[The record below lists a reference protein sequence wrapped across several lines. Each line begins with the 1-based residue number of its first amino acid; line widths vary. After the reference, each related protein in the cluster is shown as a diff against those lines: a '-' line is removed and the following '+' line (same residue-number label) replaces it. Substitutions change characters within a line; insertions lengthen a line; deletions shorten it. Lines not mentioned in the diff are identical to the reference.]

1 MKKKYFI
8 NANIIDPHNSLNE
21 MGGLIIDENGKIE
34 AIGKKVNT
42 NNIPTREKIINLN
55 GKYIFPG
62 LVDMRVF
69 VGEPGYEYK
78 ENFRTLS
85 EAALSGGVTSVVTMP
100 NTNPVI
106 DNVSIVDFL
115 RLRGK
120 DKSKINIFPTAAL
133 TIGTVGENMT
143 EFGLLQSKGIIGF
156 TDGVKTIQNPRIMN
170 RIMNSASDL
179 KSLIIQHAEDAEL
192 SKDGMINDGIIATKL
207 GLQGIPISAELLII
221 ERDLTLLEYNNCRY
235 HISQISSANSVDI
248 IRERKSKID
257 FSCGVSIN
265 NLSLNENDI
274 GDFKTFL
281 KLSPPLRTETDRNA
295 LVQGL
300 NDETIE
306 ILVNQSLLQAEM
318 GCDVLA
324 PSDMMDG
331 RIGKIRKALDKNKYQ
346 SVQILSYAAKYASSF
361 YGPFRDAVGS
371 KGALKGDKKTYQM
384 DYRNS
389 DESLREV
396 ALDIKEG
403 ADMVMVK
410 PGMPYLDIIRSIKDK
425 FKLPVLAYQVSGEYS
440 LIENAIRKKM
450 INKDAVY
457 ESLVAFKRAGANAI
471 VSYYADRLDK
481 II

>member
-42 NNIPTREKIINLN
+42 NNIPTREKIIDLN

-69 VGEPGYEYK
+69 VGEPGFEYK

-221 ERDLTLLEYNNCRY
+221 ERDLTLLEYNSCRY

-248 IRERKSKID
+248 IRERKNKVN

-300 NDETIE
+300 NDETIDVIVSDHKPEDEENKRLTFAQAETGASGIETLLPLSLELYHNGSLALETIIKALTSKPAE
-306 ILVNQSLLQAEM
+306 IL
-318 GCDVLA
+318 
-324 PSDMMDG
+324 
-331 RIGKIRKALDKNKYQ
+331 KIN
-346 SVQILSYAAKYASSF
+346 
-361 YGPFRDAVGS
+361 
-371 KGALKGDKKTYQM
+371 KGDLSIGN
-384 DYRNS
+384 D
-389 DESLREV
+389 
-396 ALDIKEG
+396 
-403 ADMVMVK
+403 ADFCIV
-410 PGMPYLDIIRSIKDK
+410 D
-425 FKLPVLAYQVSGEYS
+425 
-440 LIENAIRKKM
+440 
-450 INKDAVY
+450 INKPWVVRKEKLISKSKNTPIEDKKLQGKVISTFVNG
-457 ESLVAFKRAGANAI
+457 EELFK
-471 VSYYADRLDK
+471 SE
-481 II
+481 